1 MNTYLLSAT
10 LSILEMVKGA
20 PWLTMDTFLYLFNF
34 SYIGI
39 FILLSCNIV
48 RIYILQEVGLFLWTD
63 LFSYI

>member
-1 MNTYLLSAT
+1 
-10 LSILEMVKGA
+10 MVKGA